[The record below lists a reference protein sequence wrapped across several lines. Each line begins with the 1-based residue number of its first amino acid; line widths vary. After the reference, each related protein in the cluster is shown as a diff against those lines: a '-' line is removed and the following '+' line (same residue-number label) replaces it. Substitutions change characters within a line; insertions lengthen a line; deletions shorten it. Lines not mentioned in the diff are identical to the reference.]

1 MIFLY
6 PVSEKGGIFVLRSKI
21 TTLNEFD
28 GATLLAQSGIPVID
42 SVLTHNSSEVAA
54 AAQMLGFPVALKI
67 CSEAIPHKTERGG
80 VALNINDNASLGK
93 AVREM
98 KNKFPDVPHTLL
110 VQKMAKPGTELI
122 LGARRDPVFG
132 PVVLAGIGGIF
143 TEIFRDTVIDLA
155 PVDEKAAAAML
166 RRLKGVALLEG
177 FRSREPLDIKVI
189 AGAIAALSRLITS
202 RPDILEIDIN
212 PLIAYP
218 DGVLA
223 VDALVRLTSQHVTPS
238 RKHPDPASVAP
249 FFNPSSM
256 AVIGASRSPGKGGN
270 IILRN
275 LLKAGFKGALHPVNP
290 TVREILGLPS
300 YATVCDIPTPVDL
313 AMIVIPK
320 SAVPEALAD
329 CAAKGVTN
337 IILSTGGYSDMG
349 ETGAEEQK
357 VLIHQAGK
365 SSIRI
370 MGPNSIG
377 TLNPAAGMATSI
389 VGLDPIKPGGVSIIG
404 QSGVFSSGWAR
415 WIADTKP
422 FGLAKVAC
430 IGNKGDI
437 NESDLLEY
445 LAGDIKTSTIGMYLE
460 GVVEGKRFVR
470 AATAACKTKPVVV
483 MKAGRSEAGAIAVAS
498 HTGSLAGSDVVFDAV
513 CRRTGLIRAHN
524 SEAFFD
530 TLSAFEKL
538 PLPRGNR
545 MGSLSITGMG
555 CVAATDAAE
564 EYGVVLPALQP
575 ATLKRLGE
583 VMPTWAPVRNPID
596 TWSAIE
602 QHGSK
607 KATSHIARCLLNQA
621 DVDAL
626 LITFVLMPE
635 SMFDISE
642 AFTEIFSRHPNKPVF
657 ACYYGGTAREIA
669 HIHEGFA
676 ALGVPCYP
684 TPERAIFAFSRMVEY
699 ARFRGVIRR

>member
-1 MIFLY
+1 M
-6 PVSEKGGIFVLRSKI
+6 KNNI
-21 TTLNEFD
+21 TTLNEFE
-28 GATLLAQSGIPVID
+28 GATLLRQWEIPVID
-42 SVLTHNSSEVAA
+42 GVLANDYLEAA
-54 AAQMLGFPVALKI
+54 TAANRLGFPVALKI
-67 CSEAIPHKTERGG
+67 CSEAVPHKTERGG
-80 VALNINDNASLGK
+80 VVLNIKDTSALSK

-98 KNKFPDVPHTLL
+98 KHKFSGIPHALL
-110 VQKMAKPGTELI
+110 VQKMARPGTELI
-122 LGARRDPVFG
+122 LGVRRDPVFG

-143 TEIFRDTVIDLA
+143 TEIFRDTAIDLA
-155 PVDEKAAAAML
+155 PVDEKAALAML
-166 RRLKGVALLEG
+166 RRLKGIALLDG
-177 FRSREPLDIKVI
+177 YRGQEPLDIV
-189 AGAIAALSRLITS
+189 AISKAISALSRLIS
-202 RPDILEIDIN
+202 EHPDILEIDVN
-212 PLIAYP
+212 PFIAYP
-218 DGVLA
+218 EGAVA
-223 VDALVRLTSQHVTPS
+223 VDALVRLDSSPSTPI
-238 RKHPDPASVAP
+238 RKRPDPATVAP

-275 LLKAGFKGALHPVNP
+275 LQKAGFKGVLHPINP
-290 TVREILGLPS
+290 TCKEILGLLS
-300 YATVCDIPTPVDL
+300 YARVCDVPGPVDL

-320 SAVPEALAD
+320 TAVLEALED

-349 ETGAEEQK
+349 EAGALEQK
-357 VLIHQAGK
+357 VIIDQAKRAG
-365 SSIRI
+365 IRV

-377 TLNPAAGMATSI
+377 TLNPSAGMATSI

-404 QSGVFSSGWAR
+404 QSGVFSSGWGR

-445 LAGDIKTSTIGMYLE
+445 LTDDAQTSTIGMYLE
-460 GVVEGKRFVR
+460 GVIEGRRFVR
-470 AATAACKTKPVVV
+470 AAKTACKRKPVVV
-483 MKAGRSEAGAIAVAS
+483 MKAGRSKAGAIAVAS
-498 HTGSLAGSDVVFDAV
+498 HTGSLAGSDAVFDAV
-513 CRRTGLIRAHN
+513 CRRTGLVRVN
-524 SEAFFD
+524 NPEAFFD

-538 PLPRGNR
+538 PGPRGNR
-545 MGSLSITGMG
+545 MGVLSITGMG

-564 EYGVVLPALQP
+564 EYGIILPALQP

-583 VMPTWAPVRNPID
+583 VMPSWAPVRNPID

-607 KATSHIARCLLNQA
+607 KASSHIARCLMDQK

-642 AFTEIFSRHPNKPVF
+642 AFAEIFSRHPDKPVF
-657 ACYYGGTAREIA
+657 ASYYGGTTREIS
-669 HIHEGFA
+669 HIHDGFA

-699 ARFRGVIRR
+699 ARFHGTIRV

>member
-1 MIFLY
+1 ML
-6 PVSEKGGIFVLRSKI
+6 ERTI
-21 TTLNEFD
+21 TTLNEFE
-28 GATLLAQSGIPVID
+28 GATLLGEWGIPVIA
-42 SVLTHNSSEVAA
+42 SVPVNDYQEATAA
-54 AAQMLGFPVALKI
+54 ANLLGFPVALKI
-67 CSEAIPHKTERGG
+67 CSEAVPHKTERGG
-80 VALNINDNASLGK
+80 VVLNIKGKATLGR

-98 KNKFPDVPHTLL
+98 KNRFSDIPHAFL
-110 VQKMAKPGTELI
+110 VQKMARPGTELI

-132 PVVLAGIGGIF
+132 PVVLVGIGGIF
-143 TEIFRDTVIDLA
+143 TEIFRDTAIDLA
-155 PVDEKAAAAML
+155 PVDEKAALAML
-166 RRLKGVALLEG
+166 RSLKGVALLDG
-177 FRSREPLDIKVI
+177 YRSQASLDIISI
-189 AGAIAALSRLITS
+189 ARTVSELSRLIVG
-202 RPDILEIDIN
+202 RPDILEIDVN
-212 PLIAYP
+212 PFIAYP
-218 DGVLA
+218 AGDQHGPVA
-223 VDALVRLTSQHVTPS
+223 VDVLVRLDVRLDDSRSTPS
-238 RKHPDPASVAP
+238 NFPARKPPDPATVAP
-249 FFNPSSM
+249 FFNPSSL

-275 LLKAGFKGALHPVNP
+275 LQKAGFKGAIYPINP
-290 TVREILGLPS
+290 TGREILGMPS
-300 YATVCDIPTPVDL
+300 YARVSDVPGPVDL

-320 SAVPEALAD
+320 TAVPEALED

-349 ETGAEEQK
+349 EAGAQEQK
-357 VLIHQAGK
+357 IIIDQAGTAG
-365 SSIRI
+365 IRI

-377 TLNPAAGMATSI
+377 TLNPSAGMATSI
-389 VGLDPIKPGGVSIIG
+389 VGLDPINAGGVSIIG

-415 WIADTKP
+415 WIEDTRP

-445 LAGDIKTSTIGMYLE
+445 LTDDAETSTIGMYLE

-470 AATAACKTKPVVV
+470 AAATACKRKPVIV
-483 MKAGRSEAGAIAVAS
+483 MKAGRSEAGAAAVAS
-498 HTGSLAGSDVVFDAV
+498 HTGSLAGSDAAFDAV
-513 CRRTGLIRAHN
+513 CRRTGLVRTHN

-530 TLSAFEKL
+530 ALSAFEKL

-545 MGSLSITGMG
+545 MGVFSITGMG

-564 EYGVVLPALQP
+564 EYGIVLPALSP
-575 ATLKRLGE
+575 DTLKRLGE
-583 VMPTWAPVRNPID
+583 VMPPWAPVRNPID

-607 KATSHIARCLLNQA
+607 KTSSHIARCLLDQK

-626 LITFVLMPE
+626 LITLVLMSE

-642 AFTEIFSRHPNKPVF
+642 AFAEIFGRHPNKPVF
-657 ACYYGGTAREIA
+657 ASYYGGTAREIA

-684 TPERAIFAFSRMVEY
+684 TPERAMAAFSRMVAY
-699 ARFRGVIRR
+699 ARFRGVIRK

>member
-1 MIFLY
+1 MTKNRI
-6 PVSEKGGIFVLRSKI
+6 I
-21 TTLNEFD
+21 LNEFE
-28 GATLLAQSGIPVID
+28 GASLLRQSGIPVID
-42 SVLTHNSSEVAA
+42 GILAHTDAEAA
-54 AAQMLGFPVALKI
+54 AAAERLGFPVALKI
-67 CSEAIPHKTERGG
+67 CSEAVPHKTERGG
-80 VALNINDNASLGK
+80 VALNIKDMTALDK

-98 KNKFPDVPHTLL
+98 KKKFADIPFALL
-110 VQKMAKPGTELI
+110 VQKMARPGTELI
-122 LGARRDPVFG
+122 LGCRRDPVFG
-132 PVVLAGIGGIF
+132 PIVLAGIGGIF

-155 PVDEKAAAAML
+155 PIEEKAAPAML
-166 RRLKGVALLEG
+166 RRLKGAALLEG
-177 FRSREPLDIKVI
+177 YRSREPLDT
-189 AGAIAALSRLITS
+189 AAIVKSLSALSRLIAD
-202 RPDILEIDIN
+202 RPDIIEIDVN
-212 PLIAYP
+212 PFIVYP
-218 DGVLA
+218 QGAVA
-223 VDALVRLTSQHVTPS
+223 VDALVRLDAGSASVS
-238 RKHPDPASVAP
+238 RKRPSPDTVAP
-249 FFNPSSM
+249 FFQPSSM

-275 LLKAGFKGALHPVNP
+275 LQKAGFRGALYPINP
-290 TVREILGLPS
+290 TVKEILGLPS
-300 YATVCDIPTPVDL
+300 YARVSDVPKAVET
-313 AMIVIPK
+313 AMVVIPK
-320 SAVPEALAD
+320 TAVPDALAD

-337 IILSTGGYSDMG
+337 IILSTGGYSDAG
-349 ETGAEEQK
+349 EEGAQEQK
-357 VLIHQAGK
+357 AIIDMARKAG
-365 SSIRI
+365 IRI

-377 TLNPAAGMATSI
+377 TINPSAGMSTSI
-389 VGLDPIKPGGVSIIG
+389 VGLDPIRAGGVSIIG

-445 LAGDIKTSTIGMYLE
+445 LTGDSATRTVGMYLE
-460 GVVEGKRFVR
+460 GVVEGKRFIR
-470 AATAACKTKPVVV
+470 AAAAASKTKPVVV
-483 MKAGRSEAGAIAVAS
+483 MKAGRSEAGAAAVAS
-498 HTGSLAGSDVVFDAV
+498 HTGSLAGSDAVFDAV
-513 CRRTGLIRAHN
+513 CRRTGLQRVQN

-530 TLSAFEKL
+530 TLAAFEKL

-545 MGSLSITGMG
+545 MGALSITGMG

-564 EYGVVLPALQP
+564 EYGIDLPALQTD
-575 ATLKRLGE
+575 TLRKLGE
-583 VMPTWAPVRNPID
+583 VIPVWAPVRNPID

-607 KATSHIARCLLNQA
+607 KATSHIARCLMEQS

-642 AFTEIFSRHPNKPVF
+642 AFADIFRRHPHKPVF
-657 ACYYGGTAREIA
+657 ASYYGGTAREIA

-699 ARFRGVIRR
+699 ARFRGIIRK

>member
-1 MIFLY
+1 ML
-6 PVSEKGGIFVLRSKI
+6 KKNI
-21 TTLNEFD
+21 TTLNEFE
-28 GATLLAQSGIPVID
+28 GAALLKQWGIPFID
-42 SVLTHNSSEVAA
+42 GVLANQDQEAAVAA
-54 AAQMLGFPVALKI
+54 NRLGFPVALKI
-67 CSEAIPHKTERGG
+67 CSGDVPHKTERGG
-80 VALNINDNASLGK
+80 VTLNIQDPVALEK

-98 KNKFPDVPHTLL
+98 KKRFSDIPHALL
-110 VQKMAKPGTELI
+110 VQKMAQPGTELI
-122 LGARRDPVFG
+122 LGCRRDPVFG
-132 PVVLAGIGGIF
+132 PIVLVGIGGIF

-155 PVDEKAAAAML
+155 PVDEKAALAML
-166 RRLKGVALLEG
+166 RRLKGAALLDG
-177 FRSREPLDIKVI
+177 YRARKPMDIISI
-189 AGAIAALSRLITS
+189 AGAIAALSRLIS
-202 RPDILEIDIN
+202 ERPDLLEIDIN
-212 PLIAYP
+212 PFIAYP
-218 DGVLA
+218 GGAVA
-223 VDALVRLTSQHVTPS
+223 VDALVRIDGTPAPAS
-238 RKHPDPASVAP
+238 RKRLDPATVAP
-249 FFNPSSM
+249 FFNPKSM

-275 LLKAGFKGALHPVNP
+275 LLKAGFKGAIHPINP
-290 TVREILGLPS
+290 TVKEILGLAS
-300 YATVCDIPTPVDL
+300 YARVSDVPTPVET
-313 AMIVIPK
+313 AMVVIPK
-320 SAVPEALAD
+320 NAVHEALED

-349 ETGAEEQK
+349 EAGAKEQK
-357 VLIHQAGK
+357 VIMDQARKAG
-365 SSIRI
+365 IRI

-377 TLNPAAGMATSI
+377 TLNPSAGLATSI
-389 VGLDPIKPGGVSIIG
+389 VGLDPIKTGGVSIIG

-415 WIADTKP
+415 WIADTRP

-445 LAGDIKTSTIGMYLE
+445 LTGDAQTTTIGMYLE
-460 GVVEGKRFVR
+460 GVMEGKRFVR
-470 AATAACKTKPVVV
+470 AAATTCKTKPVVV

-498 HTGSLAGSDVVFDAV
+498 HTGSLAGSDAVFDAV
-513 CRRTGLIRAHN
+513 CRRTGLVRVRD

-530 TLSAFEKL
+530 ALSAFEKL

-545 MGSLSITGMG
+545 MGALSITGMG

-564 EYGVVLPALQP
+564 ECGVILPALQP
-575 ATLKRLGE
+575 ETLKKLGE
-583 VMPTWAPVRNPID
+583 VMPSWAPVRNPID

-602 QHGSK
+602 QQGSK
-607 KATSHIARCLLNQA
+607 KASSHIARCLMEQE

-642 AFTEIFSRHPNKPVF
+642 AFAEIFRRHPQKPVF
-657 ACYYGGTAREIA
+657 ASYYGGTAREIA

-684 TPERAIFAFSRMVEY
+684 TPERAIFAFGRMVEY

>member
-1 MIFLY
+1 M
-6 PVSEKGGIFVLRSKI
+6 SKNNI
-21 TTLNEFD
+21 TTLNEFE
-28 GATLLAQSGIPVID
+28 GATLLRQWEIPVID
-42 SVLTHNSSEVAA
+42 GVLANDYLEAA
-54 AAQMLGFPVALKI
+54 TAANRLGFPVALKI

-80 VALNINDNASLGK
+80 VVLNIKDASALSNT
-93 AVREM
+93 VREM
-98 KNKFPDVPHTLL
+98 KNKFSGIPHALL
-110 VQKMAKPGTELI
+110 VQKMAQPGTELI
-122 LGARRDPVFG
+122 LGVRRDPVFG

-143 TEIFRDTVIDLA
+143 TEIFRDTAIDLA
-155 PVDEKAAAAML
+155 PVGEKAALAML
-166 RRLKGVALLEG
+166 RRLKGIALLDG
-177 FRSREPLDIKVI
+177 YRGQEPLDIVAI
-189 AGAIAALSRLITS
+189 SGAISALSRLIS
-202 RPDILEIDIN
+202 ERPDILEIDVN
-212 PLIAYP
+212 PFIAYP
-218 DGVLA
+218 DGAVA
-223 VDALVRLTSQHVTPS
+223 VDALVRLDSSPSTPI
-238 RKHPDPASVAP
+238 RKRPDPATVAP

-275 LLKAGFKGALHPVNP
+275 LQKAGFKGALHPINP
-290 TVREILGLPS
+290 TCKEILGLPS
-300 YATVCDIPTPVDL
+300 YARVCDVPGPVDL

-320 SAVPEALAD
+320 TAVPEALED

-349 ETGAEEQK
+349 EAGALEQK
-357 VLIHQAGK
+357 VIIDQAKRAG
-365 SSIRI
+365 IRI

-377 TLNPAAGMATSI
+377 TLNPSAGMATSI
-389 VGLDPIKPGGVSIIG
+389 VGLDPIKTGGVSIIG

-445 LAGDIKTSTIGMYLE
+445 LTNDTQTSTIGMYLE
-460 GVVEGKRFVR
+460 GVIEGRRFVR
-470 AATAACKTKPVVV
+470 AANMACKRKPVVV
-483 MKAGRSEAGAIAVAS
+483 MKAGRSKAGAVAVAS

-513 CRRTGLIRAHN
+513 CRRTGLVRVN
-524 SEAFFD
+524 NPEAFFD

-538 PLPRGNR
+538 PAPRGNR
-545 MGSLSITGMG
+545 MGVLSITGMG

-564 EYGVVLPALQP
+564 EYGIVLPALQP

-583 VMPTWAPVRNPID
+583 VMPSWAPVRNPID

-607 KATSHIARCLLNQA
+607 KATSHIARCLMDQK

-642 AFTEIFSRHPNKPVF
+642 AFAEIFSRHPDKPVF
-657 ACYYGGTAREIA
+657 ASYYGGTTREIS
-669 HIHEGFA
+669 HIHDGFA

-699 ARFRGVIRR
+699 ARFHGTIRG